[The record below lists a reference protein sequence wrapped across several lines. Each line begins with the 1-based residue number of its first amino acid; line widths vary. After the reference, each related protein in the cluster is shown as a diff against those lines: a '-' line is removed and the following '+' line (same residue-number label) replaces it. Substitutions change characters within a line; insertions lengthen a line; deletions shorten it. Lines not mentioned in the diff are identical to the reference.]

1 MHEDDD
7 LAIRILNAVP
17 ARSYAMNALL
27 SLLAIEASDEVATAA
42 VSCTARPVLRVNPAF
57 VEAHCQTDEHLFL
70 LVMHELHHVLLGH
83 TRLFPRVTPAHNIAF
98 DAVINALLC
107 AQFPERAYTSFFLDY
122 YGDQAGPLRLLAP
135 PARGCT
141 TGDGALDALHR
152 LLYGSGDVTS
162 DEIFQRLT
170 AALGKHGTGP
180 GAAELLGSHG
190 AEGEWGT
197 GGPLPRE
204 VVEAIRHIVEKWPPP
219 ADPTRGRSLSE
230 LLQRARLDPARPGE
244 RVLAAVRRALLGA
257 ATRSAVASRQR
268 TVGPV
273 QACVVWPQLRDRR
286 ATTLRAAGG
295 TPLLYESTV
304 VAPHGRDGGRADVYL
319 DVSGSMDAYVR
330 WLYGALSALRDH
342 ISPTLRLFSTCVC
355 PVGLAALG
363 TGEVQTTGG
372 TDLACVVQD
381 IRQRRPHKV
390 LIVTDG
396 YVGAPTKDDQR
407 WLARHTEVRVL
418 LTPSGWRRDLEG
430 IATRIDELPRLEC
443 GVRS

>member
-27 SLLAIEASDEVATAA
+27 SLLSIEATGDVPTAA

-57 VEAHCQTDEHLFL
+57 VQAHCRSDEHLFV

-83 TRLFPRVTPAHNIAF
+83 TRLFPRLTPAHNIAF

-107 AQFPERAYTSFFLDY
+107 AQFPEHAYTSFFVGY

-141 TGDGALDALHR
+141 TGDTALDALHR

-162 DEIFQRLT
+162 DEIFHRLT
-170 AALGKHGTGP
+170 AALGKRGTGA
-180 GAAELLGSHG
+180 GDERDDLLGSHG
-190 AEGEWGT
+190 AEGDWGT
-197 GGPLPRE
+197 EGPLPRE
-204 VVEAIRHIVEKWPPP
+204 IVEAIRTIVEKWPPP
-219 ADPTRGRSLSE
+219 TDPTRGRSLSE
-230 LLQRARLDPARPGE
+230 LLRRAHLDPVRPAE
-244 RVLAAVRRALLGA
+244 RVLAAVRRALLGV

-268 TVGPV
+268 TLGPV
-273 QACVVWPQLRDRR
+273 PACVAWPQLRDRR
-286 ATTLRAAGG
+286 ATTLRATGG
-295 TPLLYESTV
+295 TPLLYEGTV
-304 VAPHGRDGGRADVYL
+304 IAPRGRDGGRADVYL
-319 DVSGSMDAYVR
+319 DVSGSMDPYVR
-330 WLYGALSALRDH
+330 WLYGALSVLRDYVN
-342 ISPTLRLFSTCVC
+342 PTLRLFSTRVF

-363 TGEVQTTGG
+363 AGEVKTTGG
-372 TDLACVVQD
+372 TDLACVVRD
-381 IRQRRPHKV
+381 LRERRPRKV
-390 LIVTDG
+390 LVVTDG

-407 WLARHTEVRVL
+407 RLTQHTEIRVL

-430 IATRIDELPRLEC
+430 IAARIDELPRLEC
-443 GVRS
+443 G